1 MNIKQILKVLQTI
14 IFAKLSLNFNF
25 NLLECWD
32 SFTLNSFTPLNYS
45 TTQPKIMMIL
55 NSFLNL
61 QIHWIKQLKYL
72 QENIDL
78 AELKKILSKNDTRKS
93 PKSKSI
99 SSQIIVFKQ
108 LKKKEYVKSMFLDP
122 KITFLCDAFF
132 WPAL

>member
-1 MNIKQILKVLQTI
+1 
-14 IFAKLSLNFNF
+14 
-25 NLLECWD
+25 
-32 SFTLNSFTPLNYS
+32 
-45 TTQPKIMMIL
+45 MMIL

-99 SSQIIVFKQ
+99 SSQITVFKQ
-108 LKKKEYVKSMFLDP
+108 LKNCIKHSLWPQKELFVWWVFFTSTANEEFWKLMGQNWQHLFFYPNMSTIF
-122 KITFLCDAFF
+122 CDFF
-132 WPAL
+132 CVCQHTRQTVFVINAWPWSVFW